1 MASGAARP
9 SSDLSG
15 SGKQRS
21 GKPRPK
27 GRVIEYQ
34 TYIDGELK
42 KTRSRVKWVDIGASL
57 TLLAAGILGF
67 LLFGA
72 LVDHWLFERGLSFAG
87 RVVMCTVLVGGVA
100 YHLLARFLP
109 LLVRKVNPVYAAEAI
124 ERGQPMKNSLINFLL
139 LRKQPHGQ
147 SEQMLEAMKEQA
159 AVRLSA
165 VPSDAPVDRSGLI
178 RLGYVLCAVL
188 IVLTVYAFVGPKDTF
203 SSVGRVVA
211 PWANIAAPTRVRIM
225 ELTPADVER
234 RRDEFVDLK
243 VRTRGMRA
251 ADQATVYYSASGKPE
266 DDVAL
271 PLKSDDLATW
281 TASLPGGA
289 DGLKQDLYYYVR
301 LGDTETP
308 RYRIRVAA
316 TPVITVANVRYEY
329 PAYTELPPRDAGR
342 QADLRG
348 LEGSRVVITAE
359 TNQRIKSAYASFD
372 GSRQRDLD
380 FAADDS
386 GLRAVGSFELGL
398 GKDRSTPTHRSYLL
412 RFANIDGQENPKPI
426 EHKIEVVKDQSPEV
440 RVTEPSTPE
449 AQVLQLP
456 LGSRLRITLA
466 ARDPDFK
473 LADVSVVFERLGG
486 MPLAE
491 VKLLTEKHRT
501 EFASTHEFEA
511 SRYGLKVG
519 DRLTFRGRATDNKAP
534 QPNVTET
541 ARYSVLITQGDGIPQ
556 PPPKA
561 DDRNQQQ
568 NGDSKQNGTQTI
580 RPGENAVKQNDLKQG
595 DGQNSGAQNNAQPEK
610 KKSLINE
617 MEEGQPPPQNG
628 GGQNGGGQ
636 NNAPQPNGA
645 PQDGR
650 SNNPQGQPQQG
661 QPQQGN
667 PEQNGK
673 PQDQPQQG
681 GAGEGRPDQHGKP
694 QQGDRNSDGGNKGSG
709 DPSGSNQGDQ
719 ADSNNGQGAN
729 DNKPI
734 DPETNAQ
741 DAVKALKDFF
751 DKKDGKQPEQ
761 PQTANK
767 PNDGNGGNSAEDN
780 KQARNDQPR
789 NENGRDEKAGNEKA
803 GNEKGD
809 DQKSGN
815 EKSGSEKGDHE
826 KKGNEQGRGGD
837 RQGNQGDKQ
846 PGMNSGASP
855 NNEAKKNDGNEKGN
869 DQGSPKG
876 GQNGM
881 GEEPTDANGKGQNE
895 DQKPGAQKP
904 DDKKKEGEG
913 QPGAPSGAGQQDGN
927 QSGKQ
932 GSDAS
937 KNGGSASGQ
946 KSDRPSDQPGS
957 PGGNEG
963 TRTDQPSD
971 GNTARREGKNE
982 GGREV
987 ERKPT
992 DGTGGGDKKEV
1003 AGDKPADLNNAKPTD
1018 QTGGQAGA
1026 KPTTD
1031 APMSGTGT
1039 KPKDGGASES
1049 APKTGTANEGN
1060 PTPKR
1065 DGEQSNNGDGGRSG
1079 SSSNKPDPKQG
1090 DAAAKPKLGDKPE
1103 GEAPKASD
1111 NAGDQASNQNQKN
1124 AGQPGNDSSK
1134 EGTPQSQEMTK
1145 PRDNKAP
1152 GSGESA
1158 RPEEGKSEE
1167 GKSPG
1172 HGKNESNTQS
1182 DSSGDLKG
1190 QGQKGGGMKSNKEG
1204 TGASGQNTP
1213 ADQGGSAANEE
1224 GDSVAGNKPGDKV
1237 RGKAPKS
1244 GDPNESQP
1252 SGEKGDGSRTR
1263 AGGDQPQ
1270 GDQPQADQAGGD
1282 GRAKPG
1288 ETKPGE
1294 KSGHGSSSGSSQ
1306 PNGNRPSGDQPAP
1319 MGGANNG
1326 DPQSDR
1332 KPGESRERDYT
1343 AQEAEAANLEY
1354 TKKVTDLTLQRLK
1367 SELDKGQVDPEL
1379 LKKFGSRE
1387 ALEKFAKWHQEQL
1400 NKAKQAGAQ
1409 GDTARKDLDEFYK
1422 GLGLRTGEVVQRG
1435 RRTGDDDSRDL
1446 RGAHRSEPPAKYRD
1460 RYNAYTQGFRET
1472 APVPKAKPQP

>member
-9 SSDLSG
+9 TSDLSG

-42 KTRSRVKWVDIGASL
+42 KTRSRVKWVDIGSSL

-87 RVVMCTVLVGGVA
+87 RVVLCACLLGGVA
-100 YHLLARFLP
+100 YHLLARLLP

-139 LRKQPHGQ
+139 LRKQPQGQ

-165 VPSDAPVDRSGLI
+165 VPADAPVDRSGLI
-178 RLGYVLCAVL
+178 RLGFVLCAVL
-188 IVLTVYAFVGPKDTF
+188 IVLALYAFIGPKDTF

-211 PWANIAAPTRVRIM
+211 PWADIAAPTRVRIM
-225 ELTPADVER
+225 DLTPADVER
-234 RRDEFVDLK
+234 RRDEFVELK

-251 ADQATVYYSASGKPE
+251 ADQATVYYSQSGKPE

-271 PLKSDDLATW
+271 PLKSDDLETFTATV
-281 TASLPGGA
+281 PGGA

-301 LGDTETP
+301 LGDTESP
-308 RYRIRVAA
+308 RYRIRVLA
-316 TPVITVANVRYEY
+316 TPVISVANVRYEY

-372 GSRQRDLD
+372 GSRQRDLE
-380 FAADDS
+380 FTAEESAM
-386 GLRAVGSFELGL
+386 RAVGSFELAL
-398 GKDRSTPTHRSYLL
+398 GKDRTTSTHSSYLL

-426 EHKIEVVKDQSPEV
+426 EHKIEVTRDQAPEI
-440 RVTEPSTPE
+440 RVTEPSSPE
-449 AQVLQLP
+449 TQVLQLP

-473 LADVSVVFERLGG
+473 LADLSVVFERLGG
-486 MPLAE
+486 APLAE
-491 VKLLTEKHRT
+491 VKLLSEKHRADFT
-501 EFASTHEFEA
+501 NTHEFEA

-519 DRLTFRGRATDNKAP
+519 DRLSFRGRATDNKAP
-534 QPNVTET
+534 QPNITET
-541 ARYSVLITQGDGIPQ
+541 PRYSILITQGEAIPQ
-556 PPPKA
+556 QPPKA
-561 DDRNQQQ
+561 DDRAQQQQQPNGIPQHGQPQPNNQQPN
-568 NGDSKQNGTQTI
+568 NGQQ
-580 RPGENAVKQNDLKQG
+580 
-595 DGQNSGAQNNAQPEK
+595 
-610 KKSLINE
+610 
-617 MEEGQPPPQNG
+617 GQPQQQDKPQQGKPESNP
-628 GGQNGGGQ
+628 QQ
-636 NNAPQPNGA
+636 QPDNNPQQGRPQPNGA
-645 PQDGR
+645 NQNGNPQQGQPQQGR
-650 SNNPQGQPQQG
+650 PQQGQPQQG
-661 QPQQGN
+661 QPQ
-667 PEQNGK
+667 EQQGK

-681 GAGEGRPDQHGKP
+681 GNKQGEPQQGRPEQGQPRQGNSQTGKP
-694 QQGDRNSDGGNKGSG
+694 QEGDRPNDPNNNPNNSG
-709 DPSGSNQGDQ
+709 DPSGSKQGDRSDSKSGSSNSEQGRSGDQQ
-719 ADSNNGQGAN
+719 ADDKQ
-729 DNKPI
+729 I
-734 DPETNAQ
+734 DPAT
-741 DAVKALKDFF
+741 DAKSAVEALKNFF

-761 PQTANK
+761 SKTADK
-767 PNDGNGGNSAEDN
+767 PNNGDKSGNDN
-780 KQARNDQPR
+780 AQARNDQKQ
-789 NENGRDEKAGNEKA
+789 N
-803 GNEKGD
+803 
-809 DQKSGN
+809 
-815 EKSGSEKGDHE
+815 
-826 KKGNEQGRGGD
+826 GNEQGRSGD
-837 RQGNQGDKQ
+837 QRGDDKQ
-846 PGMNSGASP
+846 PGANQAAQSKNDSK
-855 NNEAKKNDGNEKGN
+855 NDSKKNEAGEKGTE
-869 DQGSPKG
+869 QGSPQG
-876 GQNGM
+876 SPNGM
-881 GEEPTDANGKGQNE
+881 GEEPTDPNGKGRNE
-895 DQKPGAQKP
+895 NDKPGAQKP

-913 QPGAPSGAGQQDGN
+913 QPGAPSGAGQQSGN
-927 QSGKQ
+927 EAGKQ

-937 KNGGSASGQ
+937 KNGGGASGQ
-946 KSDRPSDQPGS
+946 KTERPGTQPGS

-963 TRTDQPSD
+963 TRTDQPSG
-971 GNTARREGKNE
+971 GNNERREGKNE

-992 DGTGGGDKKEV
+992 DGTGGGDRKEV
-1003 AGDKPADLNNAKPTD
+1003 AGDKPADLNQAKPTD
-1018 QTGGQAGA
+1018 QSGGQAPA

-1039 KPKDGGASES
+1039 TKPKEGAGEA
-1049 APKTGTANEGN
+1049 APKTGSANEGN

-1079 SSSNKPDPKQG
+1079 SSSNKPDAKQG
-1090 DAAAKPKLGDKPE
+1090 AESAKPKAGDKPE

-1111 NAGDQASNQNQKN
+1111 NAGDQASSQKN
-1124 AGQPGNDSSK
+1124 AGQTGGGQQSK

-1145 PRDNKAP
+1145 PRDDKSPA
-1152 GSGESA
+1152 SSESA
-1158 RPEEGKSEE
+1158 RPEEAKSDQ
-1167 GKSPG
+1167 GQSPA
-1172 HGKNESNTQS
+1172 HGKNESGSKS

-1204 TGASGQNTP
+1204 TGASGSNTP
-1213 ADQGGSAANEE
+1213 ADQGAGAASQE
-1224 GDSVAGNKPGDKV
+1224 GDSVAGNKPGDKA
-1237 RGKAPKS
+1237 RGSAPKS

-1252 SGEKGDGSRTR
+1252 SGEKGDGSRSR
-1263 AGGDQPQ
+1263 AGGDKPGGEGQPKS
-1270 GDQPQADQAGGD
+1270 GDQ
-1282 GRAKPG
+1282 
-1288 ETKPGE
+1288 
-1294 KSGHGSSSGSSQ
+1294 KSGEPNGQGGRPGSSDQTGS
-1306 PNGNRPSGDQPAP
+1306 RPSGDQPLP
-1319 MGGANNG
+1319 SGAGNNG
-1326 DPQSDR
+1326 DPKNPR
-1332 KPGESRERDYT
+1332 PAGESREREYT

-1387 ALEKFAKWHQEQL
+1387 ALERFANWHQEQL
-1400 NKAKQAGAQ
+1400 NKAKQAGTQ
-1409 GDTARKDLDEFYK
+1409 GEAARKDLDEFYK
-1422 GLGLRTGEVVQRG
+1422 GLGLRSGEVVQQG

-1460 RYNAYTQGFRET
+1460 RYKAYTQFQES
-1472 APVPKAKPQP
+1472 APAAAPAQPAKPQP